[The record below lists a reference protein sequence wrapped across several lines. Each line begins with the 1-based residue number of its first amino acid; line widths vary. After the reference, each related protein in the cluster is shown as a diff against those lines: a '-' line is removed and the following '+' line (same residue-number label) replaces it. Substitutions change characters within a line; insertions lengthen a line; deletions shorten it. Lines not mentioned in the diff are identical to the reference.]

1 VRPVSLLH
9 PPYFYW
15 DQDDAGR
22 LGPPRRRAGVRETDR
37 TVVTVLVAILLG
49 VPPLPPSVHPWPIGT
64 GPGFRLPAAPAAVL
78 AGEPVGRFRCERG
91 GSRFGAHI
99 ELFVRRRVLIV
110 PAGIGVARPWREHL
124 ARLTPG
130 GCTYPARTLEPTGV
144 IEIRRGAP
152 LTLGD
157 LFRIWGQTLG
167 SRRIAGFR
175 GAVLAFV
182 GGKRRRGDPATIPL
196 TRHAQIV
203 LELGG
208 YVAPHPTYRFAHG
221 L

>member
-1 VRPVSLLH
+1 L
-9 PPYFYW
+9 
-15 DQDDAGR
+15 
-22 LGPPRRRAGVRETDR
+22 
-37 TVVTVLVAILLG
+37 VTVLLAILLG
-49 VPPLPPSVHPWPIGT
+49 VPPLPPSVHPWPIGV
-64 GPGFRLPAAPAAVL
+64 GPGFRPPAASATVL
-78 AGEPVGRFRCERG
+78 AGKPVGPFRCERG
-91 GSRFGAHI
+91 GRRFGAHI

-130 GCTYPARTLEPTGV
+130 GCSYPARTLEPTGV
-144 IEIRRGAP
+144 VEILRGSR

-157 LFRIWGQTLG
+157 LFRIWGKRLG
-167 SRRIAGFR
+167 PQRIAGFR
-175 GAVLAFV
+175 GPVLAFV
-182 GGKRRRGDPATIPL
+182 GGKRRHGDPASIPL

-208 YVAPHPTYRFAHG
+208 YVAPHPTYRFARG

>member
-1 VRPVSLLH
+1 VAVLL
-9 PPYFYW
+9 
-15 DQDDAGR
+15 
-22 LGPPRRRAGVRETDR
+22 
-37 TVVTVLVAILLG
+37 AILLG
-49 VPPLPPSVHPWPIGT
+49 TPPLPPSVRPWPIGA
-64 GPGFRLPAAPAAVL
+64 GPGFRLPAATATVL
-78 AGEPVGRFRCERG
+78 AGAPVGPFRCARG
-91 GSRFGAHI
+91 GRRFGVHI

-124 ARLTPG
+124 GRRTPT

-144 IEIRRGAP
+144 VEVRRGSR

-157 LFRIWGQTLG
+157 LFRIWGQSLG
-167 SRRIAGFR
+167 RQHIAGFR
-175 GAVLAFV
+175 GTVLAFV
-182 GGKRRRGDPATIPL
+182 GGKRRRGDPGSIPL

-208 YVAPHPTYRFAHG
+208 YVVPHPAYRFAGG